1 MELISA
7 VYDAKRSG
15 LKTEPC
21 GTPPTNGQGNI
32 VVPDK
37 WTARVLPVTYESN
50 DLRTVASIPNEHK
63 LCKMIKCKM

>member
-1 MELISA
+1 MTQKEVVSKPSL
-7 VYDAKRSG
+7 V
-15 LKTEPC
+15 E
-21 GTPPTNGQGNI
+21 PPTNGQGNV

-50 DLRTVASIPNEHK
+50 DLRTVASMPNEHK